1 MITEPLEMFGLVSI
15 ILLNSGWVIQAHKVY
30 KTKNVRD
37 LSLLFLTV
45 AFFSFIGLQIYTV
58 LAVFNL
64 PYLIGNTIGLTFVGV
79 LFYFKLTYK
88 ED

>member
-15 ILLNSGWVIQAHKVY
+15 ILLNSGWVIQAHKVH

-37 LSLLFLTV
+37 LSLPFLSV

-58 LAVFNL
+58 LAVFNI
-64 PYLIGNTIGLTFVGV
+64 PYLIGNSIGLTFVGV
-79 LFYFKLTYK
+79 LFYFKLTY
-88 ED
+88 EEN